1 MEEAEFLERLDKELS
16 LRENDPNQISSEA
29 LIRRCY
35 PIIKKY
41 QQKGFK
47 LEAIAAVLQEMGFN
61 LNKGHLVRGLGKI
74 EKENSHSQ
82 FVVEK
87 IRAELQPEPLTE
99 LQAIQEGVSPSAS
112 SDEDTDCWVEI
123 DGEKFDLQLDMPTE
137 FNDQKNMRKRIK
149 WMRAYAEMKGF

>member
-1 MEEAEFLERLDKELS
+1 MEEAEFLERLDKALS
-16 LRENDPNQISSEA
+16 MRENDPNQISSEA

-74 EKENSHSQ
+74 EKGNSDSQ
-82 FVVEK
+82 IELQPEL
-87 IRAELQPEPLTE
+87 RAELQ
-99 LQAIQEGVSPSAS
+99 AIPEGVGTSTS
-112 SDEDTDCWVEI
+112 SDEDPDCWVEI
-123 DGEKFDLQLDMPTE
+123 DGEKFDLRLDMPVE
-137 FNDQKNMRKRIK
+137 FSDQKNIRKSILWR
-149 WMRAYAEMKGF
+149 RAYTALIKSKK